1 MNDSVPLWYKEIK
14 FGRKTAIINTKNL
27 EVLSL
32 GPLFNDTSKTAKI
45 IWFFSSM
52 SMSMRL

>member
-45 IWFFSSM
+45 IWFF
-52 SMSMRL
+52 LV